1 MNNCECGALLSKNS
15 DMEKHR
21 QTYKHYKLMGIIEK
35 SKLKSLDSSDDE
47 YTYMENNTSNSEKSD
62 TDRENDSNND
72 WESDSNNDW
81 ESDSNNSE
89 ESESDI
95 SGESDSDIGEINSDY
110 DGQTNEN
117 GLKTIYFKSVSNFN
131 NTMEY
136 SISNNPILEG
146 NMSSLVYDILLE
158 YIENRLNKSS
168 FVSILKTLSQY
179 NIKDKNQISQTTPLS
194 LESVLKQFEKSC
206 SIGLDFKPNRKKVEL
221 INKSGELFQF
231 EIEFLDPIKIFQLY
245 LESDLVRQYF

>member
-21 QTYKHYKLMGIIEK
+21 QTYKHYKLMFIIEK

-72 WESDSNNDW
+72 CESDSNNDW

-95 SGESDSDIGEINSDY
+95 SGESDSDFGEINSDY
-110 DGQTNEN
+110 DG
-117 GLKTIYFKSVSNFN
+117 
-131 NTMEY
+131 
-136 SISNNPILEG
+136 
-146 NMSSLVYDILLE
+146 
-158 YIENRLNKSS
+158 
-168 FVSILKTLSQY
+168 
-179 NIKDKNQISQTTPLS
+179 
-194 LESVLKQFEKSC
+194 
-206 SIGLDFKPNRKKVEL
+206 
-221 INKSGELFQF
+221 
-231 EIEFLDPIKIFQLY
+231 
-245 LESDLVRQYF
+245 